1 MLEWFRVTTPWIE
14 ILTSQVNIL
23 SFLSLSFLKGKI
35 GINSTC
41 VSNPRNTFF
50 QNLAPIKRSVNAL

>member
-41 VSNPRNTFF
+41 VSIP
-50 QNLAPIKRSVNAL
+50 